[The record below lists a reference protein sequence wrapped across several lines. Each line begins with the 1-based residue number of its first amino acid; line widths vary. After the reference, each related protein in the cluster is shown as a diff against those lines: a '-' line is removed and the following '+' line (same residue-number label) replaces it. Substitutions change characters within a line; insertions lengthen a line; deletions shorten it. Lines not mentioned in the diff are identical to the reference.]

1 MRYQSV
7 NIETVQVGDYVEGKG
22 EVVDV
27 LNRSHARFIR
37 LIFIRGNVVEGYYGE
52 KVSIHRTS

>member
-1 MRYQSV
+1 MQYRLV
-7 NIETVQVGDYVEGKG
+7 NIETVQVGDCVKNKGK
-22 EVVDV
+22 VVDV
-27 LNRSHARFIR
+27 LDRNHARFIR